1 MPLMSFGLGF
11 NLRLFMNSD
20 MNILVHVFGEQMF
33 AFLLGM
39 FQGAELLGCK
49 LYICPALE
57 AAAQ

>member
-1 MPLMSFGLGF
+1 
-11 NLRLFMNSD
+11 MNSD
-20 MNILVHVFGEQMF
+20 MNILVHVFGEHMF